1 MIPQLVLGQGRVFPT
16 KWTNRVRGF
25 VRGMLG
31 LGFCYCG
38 IMSPHSRGQLPS
50 LEATARPSDHLSSWQ
65 VLALRMFFRAD
76 GKIHHTQPTQSSP
89 DMGIIRG
96 SCLYTRVFI
105 KTKHFFFPRVLG
117 CVLKAC
123 QQKDLCGGKTLPK
136 VKIGFAVLAHLFIFS
151 VLQAVRVT
159 CFSVQVPVSEG
170 LALI

>member
-1 MIPQLVLGQGRVFPT
+1 MVKFTTLSQLSQAQIWELFVGLVFTLG
-16 KWTNRVRGF
+16 
-25 VRGMLG
+25 
-31 LGFCYCG
+31 
-38 IMSPHSRGQLPS
+38 S
-50 LEATARPSDHLSSWQ
+50 LSKQ
-65 VLALRMFFRAD
+65 N
-76 GKIHHTQPTQSSP
+76 I
-89 DMGIIRG
+89 
-96 SCLYTRVFI
+96 
-105 KTKHFFFPRVLG
+105 FFFPRVLG